1 MNTEFPEKKNTG
13 TAAIVGAGLVVL
25 GALGL
30 FSRFVPAVGELLWAA
45 TFAGTGAL
53 LFKLYRNDVSRWW
66 LLIPSYGLAALGGL
80 VGLSL
85 VSDMFWRSEAI
96 ELLIASYIFAAI
108 ALPFYYLYR
117 TAKFPAV
124 LAAVL
129 GGPFALLSMGFL
141 LGAIGPAIPALMIAG
156 GLYLLV
162 RQRGQKQLVTAPAAI
177 AAPASPVSGFEPIG
191 VPQQVTVQSAPLTGP
206 AADKPRP

>member
-13 TAAIVGAGLVVL
+13 TAAIVGAGLVTL
-25 GALGL
+25 GALAL

-45 TFAGTGAL
+45 TFAGTGGL
-53 LFKLYRNDVSRWW
+53 LFKLYRNDVTRWW

-80 VGLSL
+80 IGLSL
-85 VSDMFWRSEAI
+85 VSDVFWRSESI
-96 ELLIASYIFAAI
+96 ELLIASYIFAVI

-117 TAKFPAV
+117 TAKFPGV

-156 GLYLLV
+156 GLYMLV
-162 RQRGQKQLVTAPAAI
+162 RQHGQKQLI
-177 AAPASPVSGFEPIG
+177 AAPKSPVAAFEPIG
-191 VPQQVTVQSAPLTGP
+191 VPQGIVVPQATAQPAPLTGP

>member
-13 TAAIVGAGLVVL
+13 TAAVVGAGLIAL
-25 GALGL
+25 GALAL

-53 LFKLYRNDVSRWW
+53 LFKLYRNDESRWW

-80 VGLSL
+80 IGLSL
-85 VSDMFWRSEAI
+85 VSDLFWRSDAI
-96 ELLIASYIFAAI
+96 EMVIASYIFAVL
-108 ALPFYYLYR
+108 ALPFYFLYR
-117 TAKFPAV
+117 TAKFPGV
-124 LAAVL
+124 LALVL

-156 GLYLLV
+156 GLYLVV
-162 RQRGQKQLVTAPAAI
+162 RQRGQAQLPS
-177 AAPASPVSGFEPIG
+177 AAPASPVASFEPIA
-191 VPQQVTVQSAPLTGP
+191 VPQVTAKSAPITGP
-206 AADKPRP
+206 EADKPRP